1 MDNIISS
8 ILLFGDVLSLI
19 RFALI
24 YYKLIHNLLIH
35 FKTRIEFLDK

>member
-19 RFALI
+19 RLI